1 MSGGG
6 NMLIY
11 EDGQFFNGPDI
22 EFASIA
28 DAQADRSALVDLI
41 AYDIRNK
48 ATAGTSPA
56 EMSSWPLKLAAAN
69 AGGGPMLALEAQY
82 RGITE
87 AELIA
92 LVLGSAA
99 QLSQL
104 EAVIAGVSGKHR
116 DAIAALTTIEEVC
129 AYDMRSDWPE
139 V

>member
-1 MSGGG
+1 M
-6 NMLIY
+6 IDFQ
-11 EDGQFFNGPDI
+11 DG
-22 EFASIA
+22 EFVNSLDVEFESLA
-28 DAQADRSALVDLI
+28 DAQANRSAVVDAAALSL
-41 AYDIRNK
+41 RNK

-69 AGGGPMLALEAQY
+69 AGGGQMLALEAQY

-87 AELIA
+87 AELIQ
-92 LVLGSAA
+92 LVLDSAA

-104 EAVIAGVSGKHR
+104 EAVIAGVSGNHR